1 MLQLN
6 SVIVDSDPIYRQ
18 EMTDY
23 LSGYGVDVVAQ
34 VADVESL
41 PGLLGRSNPPQ
52 LIIINIEPHG
62 PQLLRR
68 IGHLPRQYPQVS
80 FFVLSKTVDASLLME
95 AMQLGIREFIPLPI
109 IEGNFSAALDRLGQ
123 QHGMGKRARVLHFIP
138 TIGGCGSTTVAC
150 NVAAALAKT
159 GSKTVLID
167 MDLVRGGAASYFD
180 IRPRF
185 TIADV
190 MESSEK
196 LDKTLLDNALATHT
210 ASGLSVLARP
220 DLPEDTLRV
229 KPAGFTRLLSVLS
242 RLFDY
247 VVLDSVMSIDP
258 LYAAAVQAADVN
270 VIVMQLN
277 VPSAKNAERFVGA
290 LRRTAIDPHKIR
302 IVANRYIKKGHDIE
316 PAEVERTL
324 GLKIAHYVPND
335 FKTAITAINMG
346 EPFVVRSPKADISQN
361 ITALAEILRGKSSRA
376 VAA

>member
-123 QHGMGKRARVLHFIP
+123 QHGMGDHRWLRFNHRRLQRRRR
-138 TIGGCGSTTVAC
+138 
-150 NVAAALAKT
+150 T
-159 GSKTVLID
+159 GEDRLKD
-167 MDLVRGGAASYFD
+167 
-180 IRPRF
+180 
-185 TIADV
+185 
-190 MESSEK
+190 
-196 LDKTLLDNALATHT
+196 
-210 ASGLSVLARP
+210 RP
-220 DLPEDTLRV
+220 DRYGSGPRWGGQLLRYP
-229 KPAGFTRLLSVLS
+229 PALH
-242 RLFDY
+242 Y
-247 VVLDSVMSIDP
+247 
-258 LYAAAVQAADVN
+258 
-270 VIVMQLN
+270 
-277 VPSAKNAERFVGA
+277 
-290 LRRTAIDPHKIR
+290 RRCDGI
-302 IVANRYIKKGHDIE
+302 
-316 PAEVERTL
+316 
-324 GLKIAHYVPND
+324 
-335 FKTAITAINMG
+335 
-346 EPFVVRSPKADISQN
+346 Q
-361 ITALAEILRGKSSRA
+361 
-376 VAA
+376 